1 MRKDEHGRDSSFNKI
16 RATFLEGPTVV
27 WGLGGA
33 LRLELTKRRRGGDA
47 DRDRDR
53 ALIGEID
60 CRSSCLDTVASQ
72 V

>member
-1 MRKDEHGRDSSFNKI
+1 MRKDECGRGSSFNKI
-16 RATFLEGPTVV
+16 RETFLEGPTVV

-33 LRLELTKRRRGGDA
+33 LRLELTKRRGGGDA
-47 DRDRDR
+47 DCDHDR

-60 CRSSCLDTVASQ
+60 CCSSCLDTVASQ